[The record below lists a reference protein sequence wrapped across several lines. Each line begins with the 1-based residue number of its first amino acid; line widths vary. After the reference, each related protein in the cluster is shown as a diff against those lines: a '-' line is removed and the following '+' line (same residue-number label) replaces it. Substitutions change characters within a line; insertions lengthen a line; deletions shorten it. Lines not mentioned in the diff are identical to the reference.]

1 MLKRVIVLIFL
12 LATSLQLSAQ
22 EIIDLSKVKSHKD
35 LKAMRTKLGMGIE
48 TSDDKS
54 NYLDS
59 ALWHGVK
66 LKNVA
71 LRENT
76 ITVNIGTYNLGTTKK
91 LVQALQ
97 QQYKSEVH
105 MDANWSGRKYK
116 VSNSEYD
123 ILLSMDVDKEEEVK
137 DNTYSDFE
145 ITFRPFYDAAY
156 LNIGRSVP
164 KNPAGIFYR
173 VSLDYFGSN
182 VELFV
187 NGISIFNGLAR
198 ARYMNDDVVELNPF
212 ILERGKVE
220 VKVLITPG
228 LDEDGKPYPTIQKR
242 SHVTAVLEKG
252 LIENGAF
259 QELSSQKICD
269 YNEYVTDT
277 IVEDGRTR
285 HSSYPGT
292 YKYGGTQLLDVTV
305 FNADVAYQ
313 SEGWK
318 NGNDLRSD
326 KKLKENVAALYQK
339 LAAVIR
345 DKDGAALSDMFL
357 QMGKEQA
364 ASDYGQKPGV
374 FSDNWELWMM
384 AFENTNVI
392 KVETDFDIE
401 ISEDGRLVYAMPN
414 KLQDMLRAI
423 GKETATGF
431 THYMYEDKTTNELKF
446 IR

>member
-1 MLKRVIVLIFL
+1 MLKRIMVFICLLVISQQI
-12 LATSLQLSAQ
+12 SAQ
-22 EIIDLSKVKSHKD
+22 GMIDLSKIKSHND
-35 LKAMRTKLGMGIE
+35 LKAMRAKLGMGNG
-48 TSDDKS
+48 TSNDKS

-59 ALWHGVK
+59 ASWHGVK
-66 LKNVA
+66 LERVA

-76 ITVNIGTYNLGTTKK
+76 ITVNIGAYDLGATKR
-91 LVQALQ
+91 LVHTLQ
-97 QQYKSEVH
+97 QQYKSEVQ

-116 VSNSEYD
+116 VSNSEFD

-156 LNIGRSVP
+156 PNIGRSVT

-182 VELFV
+182 VAVFV
-187 NGISIFNGLAR
+187 NGVSVFNGLAR
-198 ARYMNDDVVELNPF
+198 ARNMNDDVVELNPF
-212 ILERGKVE
+212 ILEKGKTE

-277 IVEDGRTR
+277 IVENGRTR
-285 HSSYPGT
+285 YSSYPGT
-292 YKYGGTQLLDVTV
+292 YKYGGKQLLDVTV
-305 FNADVAYQ
+305 FSAEVDYQ
-313 SEGWK
+313 NIGWK

-326 KKLKENVAALYQK
+326 KQLKEKVAALYQK
-339 LAAVIR
+339 LATVIR
-345 DKDGAALSDMFL
+345 NKDGAALSDMFL

-384 AFENTNVI
+384 AMDNANVL

-401 ISEDGRLVYAMPN
+401 VSEDGKLIYAMPN